1 MDKGVYL
8 LMSGASESML
18 AQARVANN
26 LANASTTGFRADLHN
41 FRSMQSI
48 GDGLDSR
55 VFVQSERPGYNLSE
69 GGLITTGNPLDV
81 AIKGKGWLV
90 VQRPDGS
97 EGFTRAGDLRVNT
110 NGQLENSRG
119 FQIMGDN
126 GPIAVPPVEKIQI
139 GKDGT
144 ITILPL
150 GAPKTAVVALDRLK
164 LVNPPAASIRK
175 GEDGLFEMIDG
186 SIQTADGSV
195 SVVNEA
201 LEGSNVNA
209 ISELTDM
216 IALSRQFELKVKF
229 MKTFKELGDRTDSLM
244 RVS

>member
-8 LMSGASESML
+8 LMSGARESMF
-18 AQARVANN
+18 AQARVSNN

-41 FRSMQSI
+41 FRSMPSI
-48 GDGLDSR
+48 GEGLESR
-55 VFVQSERPGYNLSE
+55 VFVQSERPGYDLSE
-69 GGLITTGNPLDV
+69 GGLMTTGNDLDV
-81 AIKGKGWLV
+81 AIKGEGWIT

-97 EGFTRAGDLRVNT
+97 EAFTRAGDLRVNV

-126 GPIAVPPVEKIQI
+126 GPIAVPPVEKLQI
-139 GKDGT
+139 GADGT
-144 ITILPL
+144 ITILPV
-150 GAPKTAVVALDRLK
+150 GAPKTALAILDRIK
-164 LVNPPAASIRK
+164 LVNPAATDVRK
-175 GEDGLFEMIDG
+175 GSDGLFEMISGDLEV
-186 SIQTADGSV
+186 ADGSV
-195 SVVNEA
+195 SLVTGA

-229 MKTFKELGDRTDSLM
+229 MKNFKDLGDKTDQLM
-244 RVS
+244 RVT

>member
-18 AQARVANN
+18 SQARVANN
-26 LANASTTGFRADLHN
+26 LANASTTGFRADLNN
-41 FRSMQSI
+41 FRSMPAI
-48 GDGLDSR
+48 GDGHQSR
-55 VFVQSERPGYNLSE
+55 VFVQSERQGYNLSE

-81 AIKGKGWLV
+81 AVKGKGWIA

-97 EGFTRAGDLRVNT
+97 EAYTRAGDLRISVN
-110 NGQLENSRG
+110 GLLENGRG
-119 FQIMGDN
+119 FQIIGDN

-139 GKDGT
+139 GADGT
-144 ITILPL
+144 ITILPV
-150 GAPKTAVVALDRLK
+150 GAPKTAVEALDRIK
-164 LVNPPAASIRK
+164 LVNPAADSIQK
-175 GEDGLFEMIDG
+175 GADGLFEKIDG
-186 SIQTADGSV
+186 LEDPADAAV
-195 SVVNEA
+195 SLVTET

-229 MKTFKELGDRTDSLM
+229 MKNFKELGEKTDTLM
-244 RVS
+244 RTS

>member
-8 LMSGASESML
+8 LMSGARESML

-41 FRSMQSI
+41 FRSMPAI
-48 GDGLDSR
+48 GDGHQSR
-55 VFVQSERPGYNLSE
+55 VFVQSERPGYNFSE
-69 GGLITTGNPLDV
+69 GGLISTGNSLDV
-81 AIKGKGWLV
+81 AVKGEGWIA

-97 EGFTRAGDLRVNT
+97 EAYTRAGDLRINR
-110 NGQLENSRG
+110 NGLLENGRG
-119 FQIMGDN
+119 FQVIGDN
-126 GPIAVPPVEKIQI
+126 GPIAVPPIEKMQI
-139 GKDGT
+139 GRDGT

-150 GAPKTAVVALDRLK
+150 GAPKTAVQILDRIK
-164 LVNPPAASIRK
+164 LVNPVANTLQK
-175 GEDGLFEMIDG
+175 GVDGLFENING
-186 SIQTADGSV
+186 FAEPADASV
-195 SVVNEA
+195 NLITET

-216 IALSRQFELKVKF
+216 IALQRQFELKVKF
-229 MKTFKELGDRTDSLM
+229 MKNFKELGDRTDSLM

>member
-8 LMSGASESML
+8 LMSGARESMH

-41 FRSMQSI
+41 FRSMASV
-48 GDGLDSR
+48 GDGLQSR
-55 VFVQSERPGYNLSE
+55 VFVQSERPGYNLGE
-69 GGLITTGNPLDV
+69 GGLMTTGNPLDI
-81 AIKGKGWLV
+81 AIKGEGWIT

-97 EGFTRAGDLRVNT
+97 EAYTRAGDLRIDVN
-110 NGQLENSRG
+110 GILENGRG

-126 GPIAVPPVEKIQI
+126 GPISVPPVEKIQI
-139 GKDGT
+139 GPDGT
-144 ITILPL
+144 ITILPV
-150 GAPKTAVVALDRLK
+150 GAPKTAVQILDRIK
-164 LVNPPAASIRK
+164 LVNPVAGNLQK
-175 GEDGLFEMIDG
+175 GTDGLFE
-186 SIQTADGSV
+186 SIYGDIAIADGSV
-195 SVVNEA
+195 SLVTEA

-229 MKTFKELGDRTDSLM
+229 MKNFKDLGDKTDALM